1 MRTIYLF
8 LLAFLPVLCW
18 SCYDDKG
25 NYDYHE
31 LNRTEVT
38 GIKPVYRC
46 DLLSRLSIPTVI
58 QSEDK
63 GRTYDYVWMTY
74 QTTGD
79 KKIDTLSQ
87 EKDLD
92 LFCEIADVTYKDY
105 DDVPF
110 VVLVPSF
117 ILSELRTAFIIGVII
132 YIPFIVIDMV
142 VSSVLM
148 SMGMMMLPPTTISLP
163 FKILLF
169 VLADGWNLVIGGLV
183 KTFY

>member
-38 GIKPVYRC
+38 GIEPVYRC
-46 DLLSRLSIPTVI
+46 DLLSRLFIPTVI

-63 GRTYDYVWMTY
+63 GRTYDYVWMAY

-79 KKIDTLSQ
+79 RKIDTLSQ

-92 LFCEIADVTYKDY
+92 WIVSADPGIYR
-105 DDVPF
+105 
-110 VVLVPSF
+110 LVF
-117 ILSELRTAFIIGVII
+117 EYRDKQNGV
-132 YIPFIVIDMV
+132 
-142 VSSVLM
+142 
-148 SMGMMMLPPTTISLP
+148 
-163 FKILLF
+163 
-169 VLADGWNLVIGGLV
+169 AN
-183 KTFY
+183 

>member
-38 GIKPVYRC
+38 GIEPVYRC
-46 DLLSRLSIPTVI
+46 DLLSRLFIPTVI

-63 GRTYDYVWMTY
+63 GRTYDYVWMAY

-79 KKIDTLSQ
+79 RKIDTLSQ

-92 LFCEIADVTYKDY
+92 WIVSADPGIYR
-105 DDVPF
+105 
-110 VVLVPSF
+110 LVF
-117 ILSELRTAFIIGVII
+117 EYRDKQNGVANYIESELIIEIFQGMVCDEAKWGDHR
-132 YIPFIVIDMV
+132 YRFLFSGFSEYRADTEKSWRGTDRPAPF
-142 VSSVLM
+142 
-148 SMGMMMLPPTTISLP
+148 
-163 FKILLF
+163 F
-169 VLADGWNLVIGGLV
+169 GL
-183 KTFY
+183 YR

>member
-18 SCYDDKG
+18 SCY
-25 NYDYHE
+25 
-31 LNRTEVT
+31 RTEVT

-92 LFCEIADVTYKDY
+92 WIVSADPGIYR
-105 DDVPF
+105 
-110 VVLVPSF
+110 LVF
-117 ILSELRTAFIIGVII
+117 EYRDKQNGA
-132 YIPFIVIDMV
+132 
-142 VSSVLM
+142 
-148 SMGMMMLPPTTISLP
+148 
-163 FKILLF
+163 
-169 VLADGWNLVIGGLV
+169 AN
-183 KTFY
+183 